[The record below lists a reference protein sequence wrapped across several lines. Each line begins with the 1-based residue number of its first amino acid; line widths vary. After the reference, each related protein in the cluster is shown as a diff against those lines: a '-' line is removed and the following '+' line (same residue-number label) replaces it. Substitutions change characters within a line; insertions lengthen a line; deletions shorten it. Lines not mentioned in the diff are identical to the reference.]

1 MTTDLA
7 QRIRARRKLERL
19 IRIQSSLRDGVLVDS
34 LPCYDAP
41 VGSAL
46 SSPLPESDSTGAVL
60 STQFKSNVFVIF
72 IALASCALGVG
83 FGVLVSVGR
92 MMLQATN

>member
-7 QRIRARRKLERL
+7 ERIRVRRKLERL
-19 IRIQSSLRDGVLVDS
+19 IRIQSFIRDDGFPQLHR
-34 LPCYDAP
+34 YDAP

-72 IALASCALGVG
+72 IALASCAIGVG

-92 MMLQATN
+92 MMVQATN